1 VPTSFISETLI
12 FGTYFNAGLR
22 VHDIS
27 NTFQPKEVA
36 YFIPELAG
44 PNKLDGHYADS
55 LPGMNINDVYVDENA
70 IIYAADRQRGGMY
83 ILELS

>member
-1 VPTSFISETLI
+1 MI

-27 NTFQPKEVA
+27 NPFQPQEVA

-44 PNKLDGHYADS
+44 PNKLDSHYKNA
-55 LPGMNINDVYVDENA
+55 LPGMNINDVYVDENRL
-70 IIYAADRQRGGMY
+70 IYAADRQRGGMY
-83 ILELS
+83 ILEMTV